1 MAKFEIYT
9 SPLCGYCFRAK
20 RLLEAKGIA
29 YEETNVLGNATA
41 KAEMIQRAEGRRTV
55 PQIFIDGV
63 GIGGSDEL
71 RDLERGGKLDALLA
85 A

>member
-1 MAKFEIYT
+1 MSKVEIYT
-9 SPLCGYCFRAK
+9 SPLCGFCFRAK
-20 RLLEAKGIA
+20 RLLDRKGIA
-29 YEETNVLGNATA
+29 YAETNVLGDQTA
-41 KAEMIQRAEGRRTV
+41 RAEMIQRADGRRTV

-71 RDLERGGKLDALLA
+71 HALDRSGKLDQLLA